1 MTVGCDWLDLTI
13 RADVPLQRVL
23 HHRIALDTGETIGQ
37 CVYPMSTRADDG
49 QESGSTKITI
59 RPGRVPG
66 EIYLS
71 GNVGRWGKQ
80 DNVFQP
86 GPSYCLSRLLPLVL
100 LAAGARSWDFDSLE
114 IHRIDL
120 CEVLQLEP
128 GQSYRYLSWASGQ
141 SLGRLRPA
149 TEAHGVYYGR
159 RSTHRTVKI
168 YDKLQ
173 DLRRR
178 GLKELASRLESE
190 YGALVRREIQLRR
203 TLENYGMK
211 KYTDWACVEGDAV
224 AESIV
229 SCQFR
234 TLDAGGISYE
244 EAITDIDTRRGR
256 TIAGYLSMW
265 RDGVD
270 LARVIPERSYR
281 RIRAQVKEAT
291 GIDLTLP
298 PDVTRLATKIVE
310 VKPQRVSLPDWYE
323 LTPELRPAKRVG

>member
-1 MTVGCDWLDLTI
+1 MAVGCDWLDLTI

-23 HHRIALDTGETIGQ
+23 HQRIDLETGEALGQ
-37 CVYPMSTRADDG
+37 NIYPLSMRTDDG
-49 QESGSTKITI
+49 QESGSTKIQI
-59 RPGRVPG
+59 RPGRAPG
-66 EIYLS
+66 EVYIS
-71 GNVGRWGKQ
+71 GNIGRWGKQ

-86 GPSYCLSRLLPLVL
+86 GPSYCLQRLLPAVL
-100 LAAGARSWDFDSLE
+100 LAAGARSWDLESVE
-114 IHRIDL
+114 IHRLDL
-120 CEVLQLEP
+120 CEVLRLER

-159 RSTHRTVKI
+159 RSVHRTVKI

-178 GLKELASRLESE
+178 GLKELADRLESE
-190 YGALVRREIQLRR
+190 FGALVRREIQLRR

-211 KYTDWACVEGDAV
+211 KYTDWACPEGDAA
-224 AESIV
+224 AEAIV

-234 TLDAGGISYE
+234 SLDAGGISYE
-244 EAITDIDTRRGR
+244 EAISDIDTRQGR

-270 LARVIPERSYR
+270 LARAIPERSYR
-281 RIRAQVKEAT
+281 RIRAQVKKAT
-291 GIDLTLP
+291 GIDLSLP
-298 PDVTRLATKIVE
+298 PDVTRLSTRIVE
-310 VKPQRVSLPDWYE
+310 VKPERVSLPDWYE
-323 LTPELRPAKRVG
+323 LTPAVRPAKRVG